1 MKFGLHN
8 SLGNANERCQLW
20 LKCNETEKKPHGV
33 DFILPGDGDKKKKK
47 RENKRNLIECSKNRR
62 GLWMVPCV
70 SLNIQTY
77 CEHLRRKLMKWPQSG
92 DRLEFNCDL

>member
-8 SLGNANERCQLW
+8 SSGNANERCQLW

-47 RENKRNLIECSKNRR
+47 EE
-62 GLWMVPCV
+62 
-70 SLNIQTY
+70 
-77 CEHLRRKLMKWPQSG
+77 RK
-92 DRLEFNCDL
+92 